1 MRIAVDF
8 PAPFAPQESEN
19 FAAPDIEAYGIYR
32 GKISH
37 FRKSCARFA
46 GYFFYTNIFLIELR
60 SLREGGIAALR
71 LSLVLRVENLPFS
84 EKLRPLALAT
94 FFMKNFP

>member
-1 MRIAVDF
+1 MPLCGF
-8 PAPFAPQESEN
+8 PLLTAWKIPIFRK
-19 FAAPDIEAYGIYR
+19 AAPAY
-32 GKISH
+32 
-37 FRKSCARFA
+37 A